1 MSIIDEGHLRADAMQ
16 LLSRCPACS
25 WPCMRNPGAVAHA
38 GRGFE
43 RLLAD
48 SIARP
53 APPRPAAA
61 GRAHAQEAR

>member
-1 MSIIDEGHLRADAMQ
+1 MPIIDEGHLRADADAMQ
-16 LLSRCPACS
+16 LLSRCTACS

-38 GRGFE
+38 GRDFE

-53 APPRPAAA
+53 AAALTRTRKK
-61 GRAHAQEAR
+61 RAD

>member
-1 MSIIDEGHLRADAMQ
+1 MPIIDEGHLRADAMQ
-16 LLSRCPACS
+16 LLSRCTACS

-53 APPRPAAA
+53 AAALTRTRKK
-61 GRAHAQEAR
+61 RAD

>member
-1 MSIIDEGHLRADAMQ
+1 MHGLILALHHDA
-16 LLSRCPACS
+16 RF
-25 WPCMRNPGAVAHA
+25 MRNPGAVAHA

-53 APPRPAAA
+53 AAALT
-61 GRAHAQEAR
+61 RARKKRAD